1 MSIKNTPGPLRPV
14 KQTRTLAMLTTT
26 VAVSGGLVAGLG
38 ITQSAGAAPESGA
51 VHEAAAAATTPLELK
66 TVTPAKKLVVA
77 PKAAPKPAAKAAP
90 KPAAK
95 AAAKPAAAK
104 KSTRATSQALK
115 QVSRSQARSALT
127 SASVKPVRAERKAKI
142 AEPAQ
147 RRSIVVKKRTAPA
160 ASQSTNTHRAASQST
175 NTHRAASQSTN
186 THRAASQ
193 STNTHRATATHQR
206 VHRTHA
212 RQAVSQHTQARPVAQ
227 TPRHQQAPVHRAT
240 VRHATTTHSATPT
253 YASSAQK
260 ATNTASASRS
270 NSGVVSIA
278 AGLTGIPYVYG
289 GSSTSGADCSGYVA
303 MVFAKAGI
311 QLPHQSGAIK
321 AMTTPV
327 SDPRPGDLV
336 FLPGHVAIYAGN
348 GMVYEARHP
357 GTVTGLYP
365 VLSGSTYGRL

>member
-77 PKAAPKPAAKAAP
+77 PKAA
-90 KPAAK
+90 AK

-127 SASVKPVRAERKAKI
+127 SASVKPVKAERKAKI
-142 AEPAQ
+142 AEPVQ

-175 NTHRAASQSTN
+175 NTR
-186 THRAASQ
+186 
-193 STNTHRATATHQR
+193 RATATHQR

>member
-186 THRAASQ
+186 T
-193 STNTHRATATHQR
+193 
-206 VHRTHA
+206 
-212 RQAVSQHTQARPVAQ
+212 
-227 TPRHQQAPVHRAT
+227 
-240 VRHATTTHSATPT
+240 
-253 YASSAQK
+253 
-260 ATNTASASRS
+260 
-270 NSGVVSIA
+270 
-278 AGLTGIPYVYG
+278 
-289 GSSTSGADCSGYVA
+289 
-303 MVFAKAGI
+303 
-311 QLPHQSGAIK
+311 
-321 AMTTPV
+321 
-327 SDPRPGDLV
+327 
-336 FLPGHVAIYAGN
+336 
-348 GMVYEARHP
+348 
-357 GTVTGLYP
+357 
-365 VLSGSTYGRL
+365 

>member
-77 PKAAPKPAAKAAP
+77 PKAA
-90 KPAAK
+90 AK

-127 SASVKPVRAERKAKI
+127 SASVKPVKAERKAKI
-142 AEPAQ
+142 AEPVQ

-193 STNTHRATATHQR
+193 STNTHRAASQSTNTQRATATHQR

-240 VRHATTTHSATPT
+240 VRHATTTHSVTPT

>member
-1 MSIKNTPGPLRPV
+1 M
-14 KQTRTLAMLTTT
+14 
-26 VAVSGGLVAGLG
+26 
-38 ITQSAGAAPESGA
+38 
-51 VHEAAAAATTPLELK
+51 
-66 TVTPAKKLVVA
+66 
-77 PKAAPKPAAKAAP
+77 
-90 KPAAK
+90 
-95 AAAKPAAAK
+95 
-104 KSTRATSQALK
+104 
-115 QVSRSQARSALT
+115 
-127 SASVKPVRAERKAKI
+127 
-142 AEPAQ
+142 Q
-147 RRSIVVKKRTAPA
+147 RRSIVVKKRAAPA

-175 NTHRAASQSTN
+175 NTQ
-186 THRAASQ
+186 
-193 STNTHRATATHQR
+193 RATATHQR

>member
-77 PKAAPKPAAKAAP
+77 PKAA
-90 KPAAK
+90 AK

-127 SASVKPVRAERKAKI
+127 SASVKPVKAERKAKI

-175 NTHRAASQSTN
+175 NTR
-186 THRAASQ
+186 
-193 STNTHRATATHQR
+193 RATATHQR

>member
-77 PKAAPKPAAKAAP
+77 PKAA
-90 KPAAK
+90 AK

-127 SASVKPVRAERKAKI
+127 SASVKPVKAERKAKI

-147 RRSIVVKKRTAPA
+147 RRSIVVKKRTAP
-160 ASQSTNTHRAASQST
+160 
-175 NTHRAASQSTN
+175 
-186 THRAASQ
+186 AASQ

-240 VRHATTTHSATPT
+240 VRHAITTPSATPT

>member
-77 PKAAPKPAAKAAP
+77 PK
-90 KPAAK
+90 PAAK

-127 SASVKPVRAERKAKI
+127 SASVKPVKAERKAKI

-147 RRSIVVKKRTAPA
+147 RRSIVVKKRTAP
-160 ASQSTNTHRAASQST
+160 
-175 NTHRAASQSTN
+175 AASQSTN

-253 YASSAQK
+253 YASSARK

>member
-77 PKAAPKPAAKAAP
+77 PKAA
-90 KPAAK
+90 AK

-127 SASVKPVRAERKAKI
+127 SASVKPVKAERKAKTV
-142 AEPAQ
+142 EQPAQ

-175 NTHRAASQSTN
+175 NTQ
-186 THRAASQ
+186 
-193 STNTHRATATHQR
+193 RATATHQR

>member
-1 MSIKNTPGPLRPV
+1 
-14 KQTRTLAMLTTT
+14 
-26 VAVSGGLVAGLG
+26 
-38 ITQSAGAAPESGA
+38 
-51 VHEAAAAATTPLELK
+51 
-66 TVTPAKKLVVA
+66 
-77 PKAAPKPAAKAAP
+77 
-90 KPAAK
+90 
-95 AAAKPAAAK
+95 
-104 KSTRATSQALK
+104 
-115 QVSRSQARSALT
+115 
-127 SASVKPVRAERKAKI
+127 
-142 AEPAQ
+142 
-147 RRSIVVKKRTAPA
+147 
-160 ASQSTNTHRAASQST
+160 ASQSTNTQ
-175 NTHRAASQSTN
+175 
-186 THRAASQ
+186 
-193 STNTHRATATHQR
+193 RATATHQR

>member
-77 PKAAPKPAAKAAP
+77 PKA
-90 KPAAK
+90 AAK

-175 NTHRAASQSTN
+175 NTQ
-186 THRAASQ
+186 
-193 STNTHRATATHQR
+193 RATATHQR

>member
-66 TVTPAKKLVVA
+66 TVTPAKKLVV
-77 PKAAPKPAAKAAP
+77 APKPAAKAAP

-175 NTHRAASQSTN
+175 NTQ
-186 THRAASQ
+186 
-193 STNTHRATATHQR
+193 RATATHQR

>member
-26 VAVSGGLVAGLG
+26 VAVSGGLVAGLA

-77 PKAAPKPAAKAAP
+77 PKAA
-90 KPAAK
+90 AK

-127 SASVKPVRAERKAKI
+127 SASVKPVKAERKAKTV
-142 AEPAQ
+142 EQPAQ

-186 THRAASQ
+186 TR
-193 STNTHRATATHQR
+193 RATATHQR

>member
-66 TVTPAKKLVVA
+66 TVTPAKKLVVT
-77 PKAAPKPAAKAAP
+77 P

-104 KSTRATSQALK
+104 KSTRATSQSLK

-147 RRSIVVKKRTAPA
+147 RRSIVVKKRTAP
-160 ASQSTNTHRAASQST
+160 
-175 NTHRAASQSTN
+175 AASQSTN

>member
-90 KPAAK
+90 KPAA
-95 AAAKPAAAK
+95 AK
-104 KSTRATSQALK
+104 KSTRATAQALK

-127 SASVKPVRAERKAKI
+127 SASVKPVKAERKAKTV
-142 AEPAQ
+142 EQPAQ

-253 YASSAQK
+253 YASSARK

>member
-77 PKAAPKPAAKAAP
+77 PKPAAKAAP

-127 SASVKPVRAERKAKI
+127 SASVKPAKAERKAKTV
-142 AEPAQ
+142 EQPAQ

-160 ASQSTNTHRAASQST
+160 ASQSTNIHRAASQST

-186 THRAASQ
+186 TR
-193 STNTHRATATHQR
+193 RATATHQR

>member
-77 PKAAPKPAAKAAP
+77 PKAAP

-175 NTHRAASQSTN
+175 NTQ
-186 THRAASQ
+186 
-193 STNTHRATATHQR
+193 RATATHQR

>member
-175 NTHRAASQSTN
+175 NTQ
-186 THRAASQ
+186 
-193 STNTHRATATHQR
+193 RATATHQR

>member
-77 PKAAPKPAAKAAP
+77 PKAAPKPAAKAA
-90 KPAAK
+90 
-95 AAAKPAAAK
+95 AKPAAAK

-127 SASVKPVRAERKAKI
+127 SASVKPVKAERKAKTV
-142 AEPAQ
+142 EPAQ

-193 STNTHRATATHQR
+193 STNTQRATATHQR

>member
-77 PKAAPKPAAKAAP
+77 PKAAPKPAAKAA
-90 KPAAK
+90 
-95 AAAKPAAAK
+95 AKPAAAK

-127 SASVKPVRAERKAKI
+127 SASVKPAKAERKAKTV
-142 AEPAQ
+142 EQPAQ

-175 NTHRAASQSTN
+175 NTQ
-186 THRAASQ
+186 
-193 STNTHRATATHQR
+193 RATATHQR

>member
-77 PKAAPKPAAKAAP
+77 PKAA
-90 KPAAK
+90 AK

-127 SASVKPVRAERKAKI
+127 SASVKPVKAERKAKTV
-142 AEPAQ
+142 EQPAQ
-147 RRSIVVKKRTAPA
+147 RRSIVVKKRTAP
-160 ASQSTNTHRAASQST
+160 
-175 NTHRAASQSTN
+175 AASQSTN

>member
-77 PKAAPKPAAKAAP
+77 PKA
-90 KPAAK
+90 AAK

-175 NTHRAASQSTN
+175 NTR
-186 THRAASQ
+186 
-193 STNTHRATATHQR
+193 RATATHQR

>member
-1 MSIKNTPGPLRPV
+1 
-14 KQTRTLAMLTTT
+14 
-26 VAVSGGLVAGLG
+26 
-38 ITQSAGAAPESGA
+38 
-51 VHEAAAAATTPLELK
+51 
-66 TVTPAKKLVVA
+66 
-77 PKAAPKPAAKAAP
+77 
-90 KPAAK
+90 
-95 AAAKPAAAK
+95 
-104 KSTRATSQALK
+104 
-115 QVSRSQARSALT
+115 
-127 SASVKPVRAERKAKI
+127 
-142 AEPAQ
+142 
-147 RRSIVVKKRTAPA
+147 
-160 ASQSTNTHRAASQST
+160 SQSTNTHRAASQST

-193 STNTHRATATHQR
+193 STNTQRATATHQR

>member
-1 MSIKNTPGPLRPV
+1 
-14 KQTRTLAMLTTT
+14 MLTTT
-26 VAVSGGLVAGLG
+26 VAVSGGLIAGLG

-77 PKAAPKPAAKAAP
+77 PKAAPKPAAKAA
-90 KPAAK
+90 
-95 AAAKPAAAK
+95 AKPAAAK

-127 SASVKPVRAERKAKI
+127 SASVKPVKAERKAKI
-142 AEPAQ
+142 AEPVQ

-160 ASQSTNTHRAASQST
+160 ASQSTNTQ
-175 NTHRAASQSTN
+175 
-186 THRAASQ
+186 
-193 STNTHRATATHQR
+193 RATATHQR

>member
-77 PKAAPKPAAKAAP
+77 PKAA
-90 KPAAK
+90 AK

-127 SASVKPVRAERKAKI
+127 SASVKPVKAERKAKI
-142 AEPAQ
+142 AEPVQ

-175 NTHRAASQSTN
+175 NTR
-186 THRAASQ
+186 
-193 STNTHRATATHQR
+193 RATATHQR

-227 TPRHQQAPVHRAT
+227 TPRHQQAPVVHRAT

>member
-77 PKAAPKPAAKAAP
+77 PKAA
-90 KPAAK
+90 AK

-127 SASVKPVRAERKAKI
+127 SASVKPVKAERKAKI
-142 AEPAQ
+142 AEPVQ

-175 NTHRAASQSTN
+175 NTR
-186 THRAASQ
+186 
-193 STNTHRATATHQR
+193 RATATHQR

-357 GTVTGLYP
+357 GTVTGMYP
-365 VLSGSTYGRL
+365 VLPGSTYGRL

>member
-160 ASQSTNTHRAASQST
+160 ASQSTNTQ
-175 NTHRAASQSTN
+175 
-186 THRAASQ
+186 
-193 STNTHRATATHQR
+193 RATATHQR

>member
-77 PKAAPKPAAKAAP
+77 PKAAPKPAAKAA
-90 KPAAK
+90 
-95 AAAKPAAAK
+95 AKPAAAK

-127 SASVKPVRAERKAKI
+127 SASVKPVKAERKAKI
-142 AEPAQ
+142 AEPVQ

-175 NTHRAASQSTN
+175 NTQ
-186 THRAASQ
+186 
-193 STNTHRATATHQR
+193 RATATHQR

>member
-77 PKAAPKPAAKAAP
+77 PKAA
-90 KPAAK
+90 AK

-127 SASVKPVRAERKAKI
+127 SASVKPVKAERKAKI

-160 ASQSTNTHRAASQST
+160 ASQSTNTHLAASQST

-186 THRAASQ
+186 TR
-193 STNTHRATATHQR
+193 RATATHQR

>member
-77 PKAAPKPAAKAAP
+77 PKAA
-90 KPAAK
+90 AK

-127 SASVKPVRAERKAKI
+127 SASVKPVKAERKAKI
-142 AEPAQ
+142 AEPVQ

-186 THRAASQ
+186 TR
-193 STNTHRATATHQR
+193 RATATHQR

>member
-77 PKAAPKPAAKAAP
+77 PKAA
-90 KPAAK
+90 AK

-127 SASVKPVRAERKAKI
+127 SASVKPVKAERKAKI

-175 NTHRAASQSTN
+175 NTR
-186 THRAASQ
+186 
-193 STNTHRATATHQR
+193 RATATHQR

-260 ATNTASASRS
+260 ATNTASAPRS

>member
-1 MSIKNTPGPLRPV
+1 LSIKNTPGPLRPV

>member
-77 PKAAPKPAAKAAP
+77 PKAA
-90 KPAAK
+90 AK

-127 SASVKPVRAERKAKI
+127 SASVKPVKAERKAKI

-175 NTHRAASQSTN
+175 NTQ
-186 THRAASQ
+186 
-193 STNTHRATATHQR
+193 RATATHQR